1 MKSLLTE
8 RLYELGFLCGI
19 ELEIYIQDTG
29 EYTSLII
36 EGECKGGDDYRYDFY
51 KQTFYPHY
59 PNEVTVYGENMTAGM
74 LLDSVERYLINRK
87 MYLADLKY
95 KKKTTE

>member
-29 EYTSLII
+29 KYTSLII
-36 EGECKGGDDYRYDFY
+36 EGDQKGGGATYRYDFY

-59 PNEVTVYGENMTAGM
+59 PNKITVYGENMTAVQ
-74 LLDSVERYLINRK
+74 LLERVESYLFHRQQ
-87 MYLADLKY
+87 YLAEQSN
-95 KKKTTE
+95 KTKT

>member
-8 RLYELGFLCGI
+8 RLYEFGFLCGI

-29 EYTSLII
+29 KHTSLMI
-36 EGECKGGDDYRYDFY
+36 EGEQKGGDSTYYYDFY

-59 PNEVTVYGENMTAGM
+59 PNKITVYGENMTAVQ
-74 LLDSVERYLINRK
+74 LLERVESYLFHRQQ
-87 MYLADLKY
+87 YLAELSN
-95 KKKTTE
+95 KTKT